1 MIVGEV
7 VAVLK
12 LMPSEGTE
20 FEVFKSAA
28 VAAAGKVDNIEEEP
42 IAFGIKALKLTVVI
56 PDDQGGTEELEKKL
70 ASLPEIGDVQVV
82 DLARLM

>member
-1 MIVGEV
+1 MGEV

-12 LMPSEGTE
+12 LMPADEVD
-20 FEVFKSAA
+20 FEKMKAA
-28 VAAAGKVDNIEEEP
+28 ALAVAGKVENVAEEP

-56 PDDQGGTEELEKKL
+56 PDDAGGTESLETAL
-70 ASLPEIGDVQVV
+70 AAVPEVGDVQVV

>member
-1 MIVGEV
+1 MGDV

-12 LMPSEGTE
+12 LMPAEGTD
-20 FEVFKSAA
+20 FEKLKEAA
-28 VAAAGKVDNIEEEP
+28 TAAAGKVDNVAEEP

-56 PDDQGGTEELEKKL
+56 PDSEGGTEKLEGKL
-70 ASLPEIGDVQVV
+70 KALPEVGDVQVV

>member
-1 MIVGEV
+1 MGEV

-12 LMPSEGTE
+12 LMPADGAD
-20 FEVFKSAA
+20 FEKLKAA
-28 VAAAGKVDNIEEEP
+28 ALAAAGKVDNVEEEP

-56 PDDQGGTEELEKKL
+56 PDGAGGTEELEQKL
-70 ASLPEIGDVQVV
+70 AALPEVGDVQVV